1 MNVRNILIYGATGLV
16 PAIAVNPLTT
26 TYDGPW
32 IDISNMVSF
41 SVQAVVSGTS
51 WIEVSNDPNIPN
63 DGPNGQLAAPSA
75 PTVTQSTIN
84 TTSLG
89 NTGQYP
95 PLGNSLPAQALSIK
109 ITYTTRNQPIVTPI
123 PLYNFA
129 VGETLPSGATAI
141 SVLAGNTA
149 FVASPPSDAL
159 KIATGYNVYAQLGG
173 SGPYVLQNTRGG
185 PNSRDN
191 AIYDGPIPLG
201 TPFAMKYGFF
211 SSGAAAPVAD
221 TSGGPGVGTNLV
233 GTLSTLSV
241 ADSPISVIGDTA
253 SGTCTVAPSSQT
265 WKWLRV
271 RKTAAPGTSQA
282 WLCGQLG

>member
-201 TPFAMKYGFF
+201 TPFA
-211 SSGAAAPVAD
+211 
-221 TSGGPGVGTNLV
+221 
-233 GTLSTLSV
+233 
-241 ADSPISVIGDTA
+241 
-253 SGTCTVAPSSQT
+253 
-265 WKWLRV
+265 
-271 RKTAAPGTSQA
+271 
-282 WLCGQLG
+282 